1 MLPAPQEELARF
13 VGKPVII
20 RGLKSK
26 AILNGCVGKAL
37 SYDHE
42 TGRIAV
48 QLSSPPVGEPSHVK
62 VKPDNLLFDSA
73 RRDDVPELDEKQPR
87 DWLYREGIDPPA
99 AWSAL
104 WRLEQVEPNSPAA
117 RPSPCQCQAGCPLE
131 VCYALDA
138 VTCWRCKR
146 SFDARHVPGFEAAV
160 AGSSLVTDNNGH
172 HFVIDLRDVPA
183 RDMASLAAR
192 MLQEQ
197 GIRCRLHLPPP
208 ADARALFSW
217 GSCPCC
223 SAQLGVSAL
232 PKAALSSA
240 GHAML
245 PLLAGGVGSLIDG
258 GSAAMQASFVKVVC
272 AEVDYCLRALGQWAV
287 GGVPASEEDRRLV
300 IDSCTRG
307 ICCVNL
313 LRAVNQL
320 NFTLTVADNY
330 YKLHYLR
337 SRFEGSDR
345 AVRRAIRSAVS
356 NFSKRDTSCLDVQS
370 SSRLKL
376 EAGGFPGLFLTPADW
391 SRLPVSVQQPAA
403 MDQYDCRGPRVPTNP
418 MQWPPSLDA
427 TYSQLDAEQ
436 RGMVAYLA
444 NANTRST
451 NNTFKLSTAMEF
463 RWAFHQVAS
472 AKAYFTNLKQSQAET
487 EPGLGKMRCTP
498 EPDLRVDGISEMLV
512 TRTRLVAGERQPVAA
527 FCCVLRVGRVCAKL
541 YVSGLVNPGHGLEQ
555 RTLSILDDVLVVVAA
570 IARRIKAAE
579 LRAVPAGVVDL
590 SGAMAAA
597 QLQEPRGMGS
607 WLPEGEQDD
616 D

>member
-1 MLPAPQEELARF
+1 M
-13 VGKPVII
+13 GKPVVIH
-20 RGLKSK
+20 GLKTK
-26 AILNGCVGKAL
+26 AVLNGCVGKAL

-48 QLSSPPVGEPSHVK
+48 ELSSPPAGEPSHVK
-62 VKPDNLLFDSA
+62 VKPDNLLFDSV
-73 RRDDVPELDEKQPR
+73 RRADVPELDEKQPR
-87 DWLYREGIDPPA
+87 DWLYREGIDPPS

-117 RPSPCQCQAGCPLE
+117 RPSPCQCQAGCVLE
-131 VCYALDA
+131 VCFALDA

-146 SFDARHVPGFEAAV
+146 SFDARHVPGFEATV

-172 HFVIDLRDVPA
+172 HFVIDLSGVSAGDV
-183 RDMASLAAR
+183 ASLAAR
-192 MLQEQ
+192 MFQEQ

-232 PKAALSSA
+232 PKVALSSA
-240 GHAML
+240 GQAML
-245 PLLAGGVGSLIDG
+245 PLLAGGVGSIVDG

-272 AEVDYCLRALGQWAV
+272 AEMDYCLRALGEWAV
-287 GGVPASEEDRRLV
+287 GGVPTSEEDRRRV

-313 LRAVNQL
+313 LRAVDPR
-320 NFTLTVADNY
+320 NFTLAVADNY

-356 NFSKRDTSCLDVQS
+356 SFSKKDTSCLDVQS

-376 EAGGFPGLFLTPADW
+376 EAGGFSGLFLTPADW
-391 SRLPVSVQQPAA
+391 SRLPLSVQQPAA
-403 MDQYDCRGPRVPTNP
+403 MEQYDCRGPRAPTNP
-418 MQWPPSLDA
+418 MQWPSPDA
-427 TYSQLDAEQ
+427 AYSQLDAEQ

-444 NANTRST
+444 NSNTRFT
-451 NNTFKLSTAMEF
+451 NNSFKLGTAMEF

-487 EPGLGKMRCTP
+487 DPGLGRMRCTP
-498 EPDLRVDGISEMLV
+498 EPELSVDGISEMLV
-512 TRTRLVAGERQPVAA
+512 TRTRLVAGERQPVVA

-541 YVSGLVNPGHGLEQ
+541 YITGLVNPGHGLEQ
-555 RTLSILDDVLVVVAA
+555 RTLSILDDVLAVVAA

-590 SGAMAAA
+590 SEAMAAA
-597 QLQEPRGMGS
+597 QLQEPLGMGS

>member
-192 MLQEQ
+192 MLHEQ

-487 EPGLGKMRCTP
+487 DPGLGRMRCTP
-498 EPDLRVDGISEMLV
+498 EPELSVDGISEMLV

-555 RTLSILDDVLVVVAA
+555 RTLSILDDVLAVVAA

-590 SGAMAAA
+590 SEAMAAA

>member
-498 EPDLRVDGISEMLV
+498 EPELSVDGISEMLV

-590 SGAMAAA
+590 SEAMAAA